1 MKLIIAILDD
11 QISESTT
18 EALIEEGYSVT
29 KIASTGG
36 FLRRGRT
43 TLLIGLS
50 EEKVQDALELICHHA
65 STETKIH
72 DRRATIFVLKTEQ
85 YEQL

>member
-1 MKLIIAILDD
+1 MKLIIAILND

-18 EALIEEGYSVT
+18 EALVGEGFSVT

-43 TLLIGLS
+43 TLLIGLR
-50 EEKVQDALELICHHA
+50 EEKVEDALELIRQHA
-65 STETKIH
+65 GVQTNIH
-72 DRRATIFVLKTEQ
+72 DHRSTIFVLKTEQ

>member
-18 EALIEEGYSVT
+18 ETLVEQGYSVT

-43 TLLIGLS
+43 TLLIGLR
-50 EEKVQDALELICHHA
+50 EEKVQDALELLRHHA
-65 STETKIH
+65 GVETDTH
-72 DRRATIFVLKTEQ
+72 GRRATIFVLKTEQ
-85 YEQL
+85 YAQL